1 MHLKALI
8 SPGMRGVFYGRH
20 STDKQT
26 MDAQR
31 SMALEIIRK
40 YECEFVGEYLDTAVS
55 ARKKDLKGRN
65 GISILLAHAHLN
77 KYDFVVISQHDRL
90 ARKPSEHQEIRSTL
104 KKYKIPVI
112 IASTE
117 SLYDS
122 GDLLVDLIKDG
133 NSKFEVDNTRV
144 RTRDTMYTFFK
155 QGKWRG
161 GKPPFGYRYNS
172 QTKLFEA
179 VEHELLIV
187 KKIFSMYLGYFGF
200 DKIAQ
205 KLPFN
210 SYDGCEWTDQAVRA
224 VITNPFYAGYLT
236 RGRKK
241 ERANN
246 SFNDRSKWEML
257 HSDRIPAAVT
267 LEKWERCW
275 ELYDKRVNGELP
287 PRRFKTSFL
296 LKDLLRCETCGC
308 YFIGKDKTTTGKSGE
323 KYGSKYYWCSTCD
336 YRVELNKAHEI
347 IDFLMKNLRQQHAS
361 VIIQQVLMSIEGDI
375 MKLGR
380 DCDVLS
386 QTILNYKDQLSKV
399 TFEIDQQFILLHSM
413 DVEEAEIIRDNVKT
427 LIRILTLSKQSYEQ
441 KISVVDKQLI
451 QQQNQIKQL
460 QKLQLNQE
468 NVKSKLEQIKVEH
481 LKRQQNT
488 KDKKDEYDSRLFRGL
503 LFEFVQEISIDRVG
517 NVRINARHDLL
528 YTEVK

>member
-1 MHLKALI
+1 MHLTALI

-31 SMALEIIRK
+31 SMALEVIRK

-55 ARKKDLKGRN
+55 ARKIDLKGRN
-65 GISILLAHAHLN
+65 GISILLADAHLN

-90 ARKPSEHQEIRSTL
+90 ARKPSEHQEIRTTL

-144 RTRDTMYTFFK
+144 RTRDTMYTFFR

-161 GKPPFGYRYNS
+161 GKPPFGYRYDS

-179 VEHELLIV
+179 IEHEHLLE
-187 KKIFSMYLGYFGF
+187 KAIFDMYLGYLGF

-205 KLPFN
+205 KLPHS
-210 SYDGCEWTDQAVRA
+210 SYEGTDWTDQAVRA
-224 VITNPFYAGYLT
+224 VITNPFYAGYLV

-257 HSDRIPAAVT
+257 QSDRIPAAVT
-267 LEKWERCW
+267 LDKWERCW
-275 ELYDKRVNGELP
+275 ELYEQRVNGKVP

-296 LKDLLRCETCGC
+296 LKDLLKCEMCGS
-308 YFIGKDKTTTGKSGE
+308 YLVGKDKRTKGKSGR
-323 KYGSKYYWCSTCD
+323 KYGIMFYWCSSCD
-336 YRVELNKAHEI
+336 YRVELSKAHEI
-347 IDFLMKNLRQQHAS
+347 IDFLLASLRSQHKNV
-361 VIIQQVLMSIEGDI
+361 VIEKVLTSIND
-375 MKLGR
+375 
-380 DCDVLS
+380 D
-386 QTILNYKDQLSKV
+386 ILNLNNECDMLNKTIFNFKEQLNKV
-399 TFEIDQQFILLHSM
+399 NSEIDQQFNILHGM
-413 DVEEAEIIRDNVKT
+413 DVEEVEEIRDNVKI

-441 KISVVDKQLI
+441 KISIVDKQLI
-451 QQQNQIKQL
+451 QRQNQIKQI

-468 NVKSKLEQIKVEH
+468 GLESKLKKIKLEH

-488 KDKKDEYDSRLFRGL
+488 KDKKDEYDSRLLRGL

>member
-1 MHLKALI
+1 MKLKTLI
-8 SPGMRGVFYGRH
+8 SPGMRGAFYGRH

-31 SMALEIIRK
+31 SMALDIIQK
-40 YECEFVGEYLDTAVS
+40 YECEFVGEYLDTGVS
-55 ARKKDLKGRN
+55 ARKKELKERN
-65 GISILLAHAHLN
+65 GVSYLLADAHLN

-90 ARKPSEHQEIRSTL
+90 ARNPREHQEIRSTL

-155 QGKWRG
+155 QGKWCG

-172 QTKLFEA
+172 ETKLFEA
-179 VEHELLIV
+179 VEHEHLII
-187 KKIFSMYLGYFGF
+187 KDIFNMYLEYFGF
-200 DKIAQ
+200 EKIAQ
-205 KLPFN
+205 KLPSN

-224 VITNPFYAGYLT
+224 VVTNPFYAGYLT

-241 ERANN
+241 KRANN

-257 HSDRIPAAVT
+257 HSDRIPAVIS

-275 ELYDKRVNGELP
+275 ELYSKRVNGKVP

-296 LKDLLRCETCGC
+296 LKDLLKCETCGC
-308 YFIGKDKTTTGKSGE
+308 YFVGKDKTTTGKSGE
-323 KYGSKYYWCSTCD
+323 KYGTKFYWCSSCD
-336 YRVELNKAHEI
+336 YRFELSKAHEI
-347 IDFLMKNLRQQHAS
+347 IDFLLMNLRQQHEN
-361 VIIQQVLMSIEGDI
+361 VIIQKVLMSIEDDI
-375 MKLGR
+375 INLGR
-380 DCDVLS
+380 ECDVLS
-386 QTILNYKDQLSKV
+386 RTISNYKDQLIKV
-399 TFEIDQQFILLHSM
+399 KSEIDQQFIFLHSM
-413 DVEEAEIIRDNVKT
+413 DVEELEEVRDNVKT

-451 QQQNQIKQL
+451 QHQNQIKQMR
-460 QKLQLNQE
+460 KLRLNQE
-468 NVKSKLEQIKVEH
+468 SVKSKLDQIKLEQV
-481 LKRQQNT
+481 KRQPIKQQE
-488 KDKKDEYDSRLFRGL
+488 KHEQDSRMLRGL
-503 LFEFVQEISIDRVG
+503 LFEFVQEITINPIG
-517 NVRINARHDLL
+517 NVKITARHDLL